1 MAPVEARVLEALRLW
16 SRDEF
21 RVARGL
27 YADDVADLLERTV
40 WVSAEF
46 YHFIDL
52 MSPLKLTTYNSWRL
66 TS

>member
-1 MAPVEARVLEALRLW
+1 MLEALRLW

-27 YADDVADLLERTV
+27 YADEVADLLERAV

-46 YHFIDL
+46 NFIDL
-52 MSPLKLTTYNSWRL
+52 MSPLKLTTYNSSRL